1 VTVLLAIGAVV
12 LITLPVALMSAEE
25 AASSLLAPS
34 RIHRLE
40 DADRSGAGSLCR
52 LMEKAYRFR
61 ASTSLISGVA
71 YSAATAVAA
80 WAVHSLAADV
90 AFWAATFTG
99 AVVGAIAVFTFGH
112 ALPRQVGVRNP
123 EGVALTFAGA
133 ALRLTRLLY
142 PLAKVLSA
150 LWSWAMRLIVGERV
164 VSPWITEDE
173 YRVHLPDDEEMARD
187 ETQEAL
193 IEAVSEF
200 ADKVVREVM
209 VPRTDMTCLPD
220 DADARDAI
228 AMIEEAGYSRLPV
241 FHETLDDIQGVL
253 YAKDLLAALVKDPYV
268 SPVAIA
274 RKAFFVPETKPV
286 QELLYEMRTRTHI
299 AIVADEYGGTAGLVS
314 LEDLLE
320 EIVGEIFD
328 EYDSEVQ
335 LIQEI
340 GGGRLR
346 VDARLPVDDLNE
358 RFGTAIDLDADT
370 VGGVVTE
377 IAGRIPETGD
387 SIEIEGL
394 RMVVVELEGTRILAL
409 VVEPAGSVKKEK
421 TDA

>member
-1 VTVLLAIGAVV
+1 MA
-12 LITLPVALMSAEE
+12 
-25 AASSLLAPS
+25 
-34 RIHRLE
+34 
-40 DADRSGAGSLCR
+40 
-52 LMEKAYRFR
+52 
-61 ASTSLISGVA
+61 
-71 YSAATAVAA
+71 
-80 WAVHSLAADV
+80 
-90 AFWAATFTG
+90 
-99 AVVGAIAVFTFGH
+99 
-112 ALPRQVGVRNP
+112 
-123 EGVALTFAGA
+123 
-133 ALRLTRLLY
+133 
-142 PLAKVLSA
+142 
-150 LWSWAMRLIVGERV
+150 
-164 VSPWITEDE
+164 SPWITEDE
-173 YRVHLPDDEEMARD
+173 YRGHLPDDEEMARD
-187 ETQEAL
+187 ETQETL

-228 AMIEEAGYSRLPV
+228 AMIEQAGYSRLPV

-268 SPVAIA
+268 RPVAIA

-286 QELLYEMRTRTHI
+286 QELLFEMRSRTHI

-320 EIVGEIFD
+320 EIVGEISD

-387 SIEIEGL
+387 SIEVEGL
-394 RMVVVELEGTRILAL
+394 RMVVVELEGTRILTL